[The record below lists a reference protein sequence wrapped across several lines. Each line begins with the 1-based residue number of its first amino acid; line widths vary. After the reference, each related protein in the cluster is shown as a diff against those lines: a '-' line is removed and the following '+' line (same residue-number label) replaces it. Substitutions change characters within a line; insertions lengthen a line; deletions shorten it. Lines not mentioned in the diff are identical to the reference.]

1 MWPMSGDLPAL
12 ERLTADVIA
21 AMQAAERRRRR
32 RWYRGWPL
40 AFAIL
45 AISVPSA
52 VALRVVAGG
61 DRVVDVPGM
70 RHGNGATRPSG
81 PTVVLARGVVN
92 SYPYTFVAQRCGQ
105 PPNLSIAT
113 GLAFGS
119 DLAQAGGGFAV
130 CLAPA
135 RPQPGLAVEWVWSP
149 GQTWIT
155 GIVRGDA
162 RTVELSLV
170 RQRWHAGGGL
180 ISSDA
185 TRLRVRTR
193 PFDPAAVRQGHL
205 PTGWRYFVV
214 YRLRRSAVTRVT
226 ALNAHNHVI
235 AHCDFPSSE
244 CPQ

>member
-32 RWYRGWPL
+32 SWYRGWPL
-40 AFAIL
+40 AVAIL

-70 RHGNGATRPSG
+70 RHGHGATRPSG
-81 PTVVLARGVVN
+81 PTVVLARGAVN
-92 SYPYTFVAQRCGQ
+92 GHPYTFVAERCGQ

-113 GLAFGS
+113 GLAFGP
-119 DLAQAGGGFAV
+119 DLARAGGGFDV
-130 CLAPA
+130 CHAPA
-135 RPQPGLAVEWVWSP
+135 RPQPALAVDWAWSP

-162 RTVELSLV
+162 RTVELWIV
-170 RQRWHAGGGL
+170 RQRQGAGGGL

-185 TRLRVRTR
+185 TRLRVQAR
-193 PFDPAAVRQGHL
+193 PIDPEAVRQGHL
-205 PTGWRYFVV
+205 PTGWRYFLV
-214 YRLRRSAVTRVT
+214 YRPSRSALTRAT
-226 ALNAHNHVI
+226 ALNADNNVI
-235 AHCDFPSSE
+235 AHCDLRKPGCS
-244 CPQ
+244 Q